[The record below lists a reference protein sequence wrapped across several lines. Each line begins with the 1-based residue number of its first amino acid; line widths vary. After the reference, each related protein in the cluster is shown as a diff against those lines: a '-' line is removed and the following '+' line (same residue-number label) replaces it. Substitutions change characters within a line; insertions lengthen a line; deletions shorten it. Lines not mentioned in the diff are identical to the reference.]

1 MQTHKWYFQ
10 LLDRETEKVVKQN
23 NKTSAWWHWRRE
35 LLSGGVWAGMC
46 LQRKQGKRQVR
57 MALFNVP
64 GPSCAAAI
72 SSKQAVLSLPKS
84 ITLWEKSVCLWKS
97 MSTNVLNY
105 ASVCLQSPISWCS
118 PIMVLTFSFF
128 LSFTFD
134 LVSFLS
140 LCPHFFAASTSFT
153 CYRPLTPPA
162 ITWVEETQVG
172 RRNGEV
178 SDTRAWDK
186 RGWAARMKVQRKN
199 KREGSKDMMKVQH
212 EKELWTNRLATNVA
226 LTQLMFNS
234 SENWSC
240 SK

>member
-1 MQTHKWYFQ
+1 MTLTTGAAVF
-10 LLDRETEKVVKQN
+10 
-23 NKTSAWWHWRRE
+23 
-35 LLSGGVWAGMC
+35 GGVWAGMC

-72 SSKQAVLSLPKS
+72 SSKQAVLSSPKS
-84 ITLWEKSVCLWKS
+84 TTLWEKSVCLWKS

-118 PIMVLTFSFF
+118 PIMVLTFHFYFIFF
-128 LSFTFD
+128 SFTFWTCFIS
-134 LVSFLS
+134 LPPSSFFRS
-140 LCPHFFAASTSFT
+140 LHLHLLYLLPTPHAPCNSVGGGDTSREAKWGSFRYAS
-153 CYRPLTPPA
+153 
-162 ITWVEETQVG
+162 
-172 RRNGEV
+172 
-178 SDTRAWDK
+178 
-186 RGWAARMKVQRKN
+186 ARQERLGCQNESAERN

-212 EKELWTNRLATNVA
+212 EKEPWTNRLATTVA